1 MAVSKIGPT
10 GLASTVS
17 ASYGKLVGIKSVTT
31 GTATTTTGT
40 TLVDATNCTIAYT
53 QAASGNYVIVT
64 VSGTAWATGTLA
76 QRRPVYVIAK
86 DGSAVA
92 QQNFNQITTASG
104 GNAYQGASLC
114 LQYYGSGGSTSAIT
128 YKLQLKCTSADTGS
142 TAGFNQTVSG
152 ANAAVISVLEFEV

>member
-1 MAVSKIGPT
+1 MAISTIGPL

-92 QQNFNQITTASG
+92 QQNFNQITTATHIKALLFVCSTTAVVVQPVQLHT
-104 GNAYQGASLC
+104 NCNSSVPVQTPAAPP
-114 LQYYGSGGSTSAIT
+114 GSTR
-128 YKLQLKCTSADTGS
+128 LL
-142 TAGFNQTVSG
+142 
-152 ANAAVISVLEFEV
+152 AVLMQR